1 MADEATLGEV
11 SHTNP
16 YTGKVFGE
24 TQTYKRGKTI
34 AADGG
39 EADATEETDAVEPES
54 EPKSGSKSN
63 SETLAD
69 VPHTVSDDVDT
80 DGPQRTFD
88 RGGDR

>member
-1 MADEATLGEV
+1 MTDESTLGGV

-16 YTGKVFGE
+16 YTGRVFGE
-24 TQTYKRGKTI
+24 TQTYGRGKTV

-39 EADATEETDAVEPES
+39 EADATEDTDPAASESAPES
-54 EPKSGSKSN
+54 GSE

-69 VPHTVSDDVDT
+69 VPHTSSDDVDT

-88 RGGDR
+88 RGGDK